1 MSWLERLFGTS
12 VTPDARDSDQD
23 TAVRALAL
31 MANPAMIADAN
42 GHILAANTAFIS
54 LCQTPAIRQQLPE
67 LNSTNVAGYS
77 AHRLFQALGVEAP
90 HGMLSFS
97 MAELTLGAERWVL
110 QSSSLQTQRG
120 TTLNL
125 VQWFAQPHASAAQQL
140 FQQLAVLQLDPNGQ
154 IKSSNAPAI
163 ALLGPSAAHDRG
175 RDFMSLWHATPQQ
188 LETCRQLLRQLQQG
202 QRAKAELATASDERW
217 CAVELVP
224 LTHASGQ
231 LLGSLCVLTDA
242 TRAMLEKVD
251 QVGQMKAIH
260 MTQAVIEFTL
270 DGIILT
276 ANTNFLS
283 TLGYSLEEIKGQH
296 HRMFVD
302 EQYTRSAEYQ
312 EFWRRLKAGE
322 FFVNEYKRFG
332 KGGKEIWIQASY
344 NPIFDADGKPFKVVK
359 YATDIT
365 QRKLVVNEIKRVMM
379 QLSGGDLQTRIEH
392 TFVGEFAEL
401 GHAINGFI
409 QTLRQMVTDIHA
421 VAFAITG
428 ATHEISD
435 GNTDLASRTEQQA
448 SSLEE
453 TASSMEEFAGTVRQ
467 NSEHS
472 KQANML
478 SGQAS
483 EIAVGG
489 GELISKVVTTMASIN
504 ESAQRI
510 SDIIGVIDGIAFQT
524 NILALNAAVEAA
536 RAGEQGRGFAVVASE
551 VRSLAQRSANAAKDI
566 KTLISDSVAKIRTG
580 HELVERS
587 GITMQDVVLSIK
599 RVNDLMSDI
608 AAASQA
614 QTAGIDEVNKAITQ
628 MDAMTQQNAALVE
641 QAAAAA
647 ESLVSQAEQLTE
659 KMSFFQLGGEALR
672 HQPPRQPQI
681 QARRVDSNVAVKKPV
696 NAIAKAASRPVIAP
710 TTKREAITEQDE
722 WEQF

>member
-1 MSWLERLFGTS
+1 MSWLERLFGTPA
-12 VTPDARDSDQD
+12 TPDPRHSDND
-23 TAVRALAL
+23 TLVRAIAL
-31 MANPAMIADAN
+31 MSNPTLIADAN
-42 GHILAANTAFIS
+42 GQILATNPAFTALFQAPI
-54 LCQTPAIRQQLPE
+54 LRQQLPD
-67 LNSTNVAGYS
+67 LNPAQVVGYS
-77 AHRLFQALGVEAP
+77 AHRLFQALGVASD
-90 HGMLSFS
+90 HGLLSFS
-97 MAELTLGAERWVL
+97 MTELTLGTERWLL
-110 QSSSLQTQRG
+110 QSTPLQADVGCSLTMVQCFLQRQ
-120 TTLNL
+120 
-125 VQWFAQPHASAAQQL
+125 VPSVQQL
-140 FQQLAVLQLDPNGQ
+140 YDQLAVLHLDTNGN
-154 IKSSNAPAI
+154 ISAINAA
-163 ALLGPSAAHDRG
+163 AVTLLGQSVSHYVG
-175 RDFMSLWHATPQQ
+175 RDFTSLWQTKPQQ
-188 LETCRQLLRQLQQG
+188 VDACRQLLRQLMQRQSVSTEFMTHTTQG
-202 QRAKAELATASDERW
+202 EIW
-217 CAVELVP
+217 CAVELLPQMDAV
-224 LTHASGQ
+224 GQ
-231 LLGSLCVLTDA
+231 VVGSLCILRDVTTAALERLN
-242 TRAMLEKVD
+242 RAE
-251 QVGQMKAIH
+251 QMKAIH

-270 DGIILT
+270 DGVILT
-276 ANTNFLS
+276 ANTNFLATVGY
-283 TLGYSLEEIKGQH
+283 TLDEIKGQH
-296 HRMFVD
+296 HSMFVD
-302 EQYTRSAEYQ
+302 EHYKRSTDYQ

-344 NPIFDADGKPFKVVK
+344 NPIFDADGRPFKVVK

-365 QRKLVVNEIKRVMM
+365 ERKIVVNEIKRVMM
-379 QLSGGDLQTRIEH
+379 QLSNGDLRARIEQP
-392 TFVGEFAEL
+392 FVGEFAEL
-401 GHAINGFI
+401 GQAISRFI
-409 QTLRQMVTDIHA
+409 ETLRQMVSDINS

-489 GELISKVVTTMASIN
+489 GELISKVVATMASIN

-566 KTLISDSVAKIRTG
+566 KTLISDSVAKIRSG

-647 ESLVSQAEQLTE
+647 ESLVGQAEQLTE
-659 KMSFFQLGGEALR
+659 KMTFFQLGEEVQQ
-672 HQPPRQPQI
+672 HQPQR
-681 QARRVDSNVAVKKPV
+681 QARRTDTNVAIKPSA
-696 NAIAKAASRPVIAP
+696 NAVAKAVSRPVIALKV
-710 TTKREAITEQDE
+710 KREAITEQDE